1 MVFEGLR
8 PGAEL
13 MIASLALALLLDLLY
28 PEHRG
33 LLLEL
38 HPVHTSYVMAL
49 KLGVRYSSKARGV
62 LVWVTV
68 MAFHVIPFALALIV
82 AYRVHPLAWVVVS
95 AVTLK
100 LSMSLRLL
108 IDICYNAYRGFSKGL
123 DEARRWVQMIVRR
136 DVSRLDEP
144 RVVSA
149 ALESLAES
157 LVDGFTSP
165 LLYYALLGPLGAL
178 VQRVANTLDGA
189 LGYKTPEYRDV
200 GWFSA
205 RMDTLIN
212 YIPARITALMI
223 IALAPVAGGSFVG
236 ALTTWRRWSRATES
250 VNAGHPMSALAG
262 ALNVRL
268 EKPGYYVLNA
278 NARNPEPHD
287 IVRGVKLALTLATLY
302 TVIIAMVIAIVDLL

>member
-1 MVFEGLR
+1 
-8 PGAEL
+8 
-13 MIASLALALLLDLLY
+13 
-28 PEHRG
+28 
-33 LLLEL
+33 
-38 HPVHTSYVMAL
+38 MAL

-165 LLYYALLGPLGAL
+165 LFYYALLGPLGAL

-278 NARNPEPHD
+278 SARNPEPHD